1 MNLSPIFYK
10 VTADLVVVVHFLWIV
25 FLFLGGIWG
34 RRNSFIKIF
43 HLSGI
48 GFAIFIQIFG
58 LFCPLTYIEVW
69 LRSKHDPQL
78 AYSGSFIIYYLE
90 KLIYIEVPG
99 YLIFIFTIALFVFN
113 IWLYLK
119 KKIKKC

>member
-10 VTADLVVVVHFLWIV
+10 VTADLVVFVHFLWIV

-34 RRNSFIKIF
+34 RRNTFIKIF

-99 YLIFIFTIALFVFN
+99 YLIFIFTIALFAFN